1 MENLEVKI
9 LNSFVNMTRNITIK
23 IRLKFCG
30 TSWSQAL
37 MHLRIWLATI
47 RLKNLGGVDEGRV
60 VLVPWATAGST
71 IGQQG

>member
-1 MENLEVKI
+1 
-9 LNSFVNMTRNITIK
+9 
-23 IRLKFCG
+23 
-30 TSWSQAL
+30 

-71 IGQQG
+71 IGQQC